1 MPTRSGIRSVQVGIL
16 WNVVLAMIK
25 LLAGI
30 IGNTYA
36 LVADAIESTADV
48 FTSLVVWRGMRVA
61 SREPDED
68 HPFGYGKAEPL
79 AAAVV
84 SLVLLGAALGIAI
97 EAVREIRTPHMTPAP
112 WTLGVLVAVVAVKW
126 TLSRRVRSVGV
137 DLGSTALH
145 AEGWHHLSDALTSMA
160 AFVGISIA
168 ILGSRYWEA
177 PYWASADDWA
187 ALLACGVIA
196 ANGAS
201 ILRAASAELMDR
213 APAREVVDRIR
224 EAAEAV
230 PRVRATEKLAVRK
243 AGVTSRV
250 ALHVQA
256 AGDLSLDDAHVVS
269 GMVKGAIRAAE
280 PRVTYVLVH
289 MEPYES
295 DERTASLGG
304 TERAVESHD
313 P

>member
-30 IGNTYA
+30 VGNTYA

-48 FTSLVVWRGMRVA
+48 FTSLVVWRGLRVA
-61 SREPDED
+61 SREPDEEY
-68 HPFGYGKAEPL
+68 PFGYGKAEPL
-79 AAAVV
+79 AASVV
-84 SLVLLGAALGIAI
+84 SLVLLGAAIGIAI

-145 AEGWHHLSDALTSMA
+145 AEGWHHLSDAVTSMA

-168 ILGSRYWEA
+168 ILGSRYWDA

-187 ALLACGVIA
+187 ALLACFVIA

-224 EAAEAV
+224 NAAESV
-230 PRVRATEKLAVRK
+230 PDVLATEKLAVRK
-243 AGVTSRV
+243 
-250 ALHVQA
+250 A

-269 GMVKGAIRAAE
+269 GMVKGAIRKAE

-289 MEPYES
+289 MEPYEANGQS
-295 DERTASLGG
+295 GSVEGMDPATESGDPFFEPDGAAS
-304 TERAVESHD
+304 
-313 P
+313 